1 MQKPG
6 GQAGGQVRGRDGL
19 DEVVLTGLARRGQ
32 MRDGFRE
39 WRPKDG
45 SRGTRPRGL
54 EDFRLPHWVV
64 MRKRNVA

>member
-6 GQAGGQVRGRDGL
+6 GQAGGQVRGGDGL